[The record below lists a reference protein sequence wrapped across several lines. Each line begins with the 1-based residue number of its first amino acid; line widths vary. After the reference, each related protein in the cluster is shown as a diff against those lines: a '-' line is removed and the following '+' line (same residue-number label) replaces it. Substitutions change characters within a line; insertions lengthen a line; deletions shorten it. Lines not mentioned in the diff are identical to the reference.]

1 MICCYCGTEN
11 LGDKS
16 CSFCEAPLD
25 HRRPKRKNFVYL
37 EQCEQPFSQ
46 LKLFHTY
53 DLLLLLRLVRK
64 ERSDAFNQMR
74 LIKRGAQEA
83 QMDQETISF
92 AEEQYLYYTKRAR
105 VLEGILVDRMGYKPK
120 TINDRLL
127 ISIDQKIKEYEKKA

>member
-1 MICCYCGTEN
+1 MMCWYCQTEN
-11 LGDKS
+11 SSEGV
-16 CSFCEAPLD
+16 CSFCGAPID
-25 HRRPKRKNFVYL
+25 ERRPERKNFVYL

-46 LKLFHTY
+46 LKYFHTY

-74 LIKRGAQEA
+74 LIKKGAQEA

-105 VLEGILVDRMGYKPK
+105 VLEGILIDRMGYKPK
-120 TINDRLL
+120 TINDKLL
-127 ISIDQKIKEYEKKA
+127 LSIDQKIKEYEKKA